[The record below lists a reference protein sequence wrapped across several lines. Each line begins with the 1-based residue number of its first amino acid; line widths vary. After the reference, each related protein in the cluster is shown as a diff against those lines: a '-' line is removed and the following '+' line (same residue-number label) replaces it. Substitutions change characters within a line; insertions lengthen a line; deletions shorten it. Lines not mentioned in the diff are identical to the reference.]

1 MKPPGSRSLW
11 RSLVDEL
18 VRLNRARLD
27 EKSLANLSHRE
38 KTAVVKGALN
48 QHHRQ
53 QTKCC

>member
-1 MKPPGSRSLW
+1 MKPPASRSLW

-27 EKSLANLSHRE
+27 EKSLAKLSRRE
-38 KTAVVKGALN
+38 KTTLVKAALN

-53 QTKCC
+53 PTKCC